1 MFKRISL
8 LCFSVV
14 ILFANICL
22 AQDVIDEFPKGS
34 INWSKGIVTAIG
46 SGVPPSGAGNMAQA
60 RLLAE
65 RAAVSD
71 ARRNLLEIVG
81 EVRVDAVSTVGT
93 LMAKRDIVVTKVNG
107 IVKGSIVT
115 ERRYL
120 DDGSVEVTVEMPITG
135 AFLNVMF
142 SEVRSVPS
150 ITMTL
155 PVPKPKKKDLP
166 KIEVKTPATPPVE
179 KKTVPE
185 PAKPEV
191 PPVPTEPPVPA
202 VPSEPVIEAKVTPE
216 PEKLDLA
223 KVSYSGLIIDAREI
237 DVKPALMPKVLDEKG
252 SVIYSSANMQKEDAV
267 KTGVVGYAKEVD
279 AAKKHPRVTETP
291 IVIAALKGSGENRSD
306 VVISDRD
313 SGIITTTEPALG
325 YLKKGR
331 VMIVYR

>member
-1 MFKRISL
+1 MLNRISL
-8 LCFSVV
+8 LSLSVV
-14 ILFANICL
+14 ILIANICL

-81 EVRVDAVSTVGT
+81 EVRVDAATTVGT

-107 IVKGSIVT
+107 IVKGSVVT

-142 SEVRSVPS
+142 SEVKSVPS
-150 ITMTL
+150 VTMTL

-166 KIEVKTPATPPVE
+166 KIEVKTLMPPAE
-179 KKTVPE
+179 KKDVPE

-191 PPVPTEPPVPA
+191 PPAPPEPPVPA
-202 VPSEPVIEAKVTPE
+202 VPSEPVKEAKVTPE
-216 PEKLDLA
+216 PERLDLT
-223 KVSYSGLIIDAREI
+223 KVNYSGLIIDAREI

-252 SVIYSSANMQKEDAV
+252 SVIYSSANMQREDAV

-279 AAKKHPRVTETP
+279 AARKHPRVTETP
-291 IVIAALKGSGENRSD
+291 IVVAALKGSGENRSD
-306 VVISDRD
+306 VVLSDRD

-331 VMIVYR
+331 VMIVYK

>member
-8 LCFSVV
+8 LCLSVV
-14 ILFANICL
+14 IIFANICL
-22 AQDVIDEFPKGS
+22 AQDVVDEFPKGS

-120 DDGSVEVTVEMPITG
+120 DDGGVEVTVEMPVTG

-142 SEVRSVPS
+142 SEVKSVPS
-150 ITMTL
+150 VTMTL
-155 PVPKPKKKDLP
+155 PVSKPKKKDLP
-166 KIEVKTPATPPVE
+166 KIEVK
-179 KKTVPE
+179 
-185 PAKPEV
+185 
-191 PPVPTEPPVPA
+191 VPTIPPAPPEPPVPA
-202 VPSEPVIEAKVTPE
+202 VPSEPVKEAKVTSE
-216 PEKLDLA
+216 PEKLDLT
-223 KVSYSGLIIDAREI
+223 KVNYSGLIIDAREI